1 MDLGID
7 GKRALV
13 LGGTKGLG
21 RATAK
26 ALANESAIVGITG
39 RDAAAAERQAQA
51 LGPEARGFGLDLSRP
66 DQIDSFVRKVV
77 DSLGAPDILVFNGG
91 GPPPSP
97 AIPVDPDIW
106 RKQFEAMFV
115 GLTRIADYY
124 LPGMLERGWG
134 RIIIVS
140 STSIREPLA
149 GLTASNALRAAVAGW
164 AKTLAGEVAERGVTV
179 NVVMPG
185 SMATDRL
192 VSLDAREAQR
202 RGISIEEVSA
212 RNQAE
217 IPARRYGRP
226 EEFGSVIAFLAS
238 EQASYVTGV
247 SIPVDGGALRS
258 L

>member
-1 MDLGID
+1 
-7 GKRALV
+7 
-13 LGGTKGLG
+13 
-21 RATAK
+21 
-26 ALANESAIVGITG
+26 
-39 RDAAAAERQAQA
+39 
-51 LGPEARGFGLDLSRP
+51 
-66 DQIDSFVRKVV
+66 
-77 DSLGAPDILVFNGG
+77 
-91 GPPPSP
+91 
-97 AIPVDPDIW
+97 
-106 RKQFEAMFV
+106 MFV

-140 STSIREPLA
+140 STSICEPLA
-149 GLTASNALRAAVAGW
+149 GLTASNALRAEVAGW